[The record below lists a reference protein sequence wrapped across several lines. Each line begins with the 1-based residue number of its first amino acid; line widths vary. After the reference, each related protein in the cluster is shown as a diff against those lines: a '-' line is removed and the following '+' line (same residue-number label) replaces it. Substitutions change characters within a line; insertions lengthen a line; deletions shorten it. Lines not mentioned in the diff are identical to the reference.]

1 VTNVRFGSKADIG
14 AHPINVRFT
23 PKSGHPVDQGGVKSR
38 DADLFVSIINVA
50 IGLPSFAA
58 A

>member
-1 VTNVRFGSKADIG
+1 VSLADIEAPPPDVRFA
-14 AHPINVRFT
+14 